1 MDNEK
6 VREQFKRAIKYKF
19 VGFLILLI
27 AIIPMVMFEGTMK
40 YIVAIIILGIG
51 FYFERQYKCPSCGN
65 VFDPRIKSDELI
77 YCHKCN
83 EKLQ

>member
-6 VREQFKRAIKYKF
+6 VREQFKRAIKYKGI
-19 VGFLILLI
+19 GFIIILI
-27 AIIPMVMFEGTMK
+27 AIIPMMMVAGTMK
-40 YIVAIIILGIG
+40 YIAAIIILGIG
-51 FYFERQYKCPSCGN
+51 VYFERQYKCPSCGN
-65 VFDPRIKSDELI
+65 VFDPRIKSGELI